1 MKRITL
7 FLAGLLLLTS
17 CADTVATP
25 EVSYRTRFTIK
36 NSSQSDLAFH
46 WNGMEEEHNRF
57 EYILF
62 RSQSKDIVHF
72 ITKDGYDSLSDLR
85 EKIGDVTLF
94 YPIDSKEGVNINDL
108 IYDESQW
115 TVTESEGWQFWELYI
130 FPDDILPYK

>member
-1 MKRITL
+1 MKNITL
-7 FLAGLLLLTS
+7 FLACLLLVTS
-17 CADTVATP
+17 CADTATP

-72 ITKDGYDSLSDLR
+72 ITKDGYASLPDLR

-115 TVTESEGWQFWELYI
+115 TVTESEGWKFWELYI